1 MKKTLFVL
9 LSCALVPSVFAGGE
23 KDPESGLSFRQLLSR
38 VAVSNSSLAL
48 PEPEALTLEADLGL
62 LADDRSWLTVAA
74 SDKYQRTRLLE
85 LGLDIVEIEKGT
97 VRGFARESAVREIS
111 AGGFRIDDKVSIY
124 NFDKDFPLADAAYH
138 NFGETVEV
146 LKQLAA
152 AHPDETSLFSIG
164 RTVEGRDIWALRVNP
179 VEKGETPSA
188 RPGAVF
194 MANHHAR
201 EHLTNEVALLFAVWL
216 LENKNTPEARK
227 YIDTLD
233 IHIIPMVNPDGAEYD
248 IATGKYRWWRKNRS
262 VNAGGTYGVDLN
274 RNYDARWCEAGSST
288 NPSADTYCGPYAFS
302 EPETRAV
309 RGFVLARP
317 NIKTL
322 LTYHSYSE
330 LILYPWAGLDAPLE
344 DKTDL
349 KVFEAMAKAFAGF
362 TGYVP
367 QQSSDLYVAT
377 GDTTDWAYMQ
387 RRIFAF
393 TFELTPKRWGGGG
406 FYPGAGVIE
415 KVVADNIKAAMFML
429 SVTDDPYK
437 LAR

>member
-1 MKKTLFVL
+1 MKKTLFTL
-9 LSCALVPSVFAGGE
+9 ISFAIISPAFAAGDNG
-23 KDPESGLSFRQLLSR
+23 PENSLSFRQLLSR

-48 PEPEALTLEADLGL
+48 PEPEAIVIKDDLAL
-62 LADDRSWLTVAA
+62 LADDRSWVTVGAA
-74 SDKYQRTRLLE
+74 DKFKRTRLLE
-85 LGLDIVEIEKGT
+85 LGLDIVEVDKDS
-97 VRGFARESAVREIS
+97 VRGFARESAVREI
-111 AGGFRIDDKVSIY
+111 AAKGFRIDDKISIY
-124 NFDKDFPLADAAYH
+124 NFDKDFPTADAVYH
-138 NFGETVEV
+138 NFQETID
-146 LKQLAA
+146 LLRQLAA

-164 RTVEGRDIWALRVNP
+164 KTVEGRDIWALRINP
-179 VEKGETPSA
+179 AEKGETPSD

-216 LENKNTPEARK
+216 LENKNAPEARK

-248 IATGKYRWWRKNRS
+248 ISTGKYKWWRKNRS
-262 VNAGGTYGVDLN
+262 VNPGGTYGVDLN
-274 RNYDARWCEAGSST
+274 RNYDARWCEAGAST
-288 NPSADTYCGPYAFS
+288 SPSADTYCGPRAFS
-302 EPETRAV
+302 EPETRAI
-309 RGFVLARP
+309 RDFVLARP

-322 LTYHSYSE
+322 LSYHTYSE
-330 LILYPWAGLDAPLE
+330 LILYPWAGSAEPLE
-344 DKTDL
+344 NKTDL
-349 KVFEAMAKAFAGF
+349 KVFEAMAKQFAVH

-377 GDTTDWAYMQ
+377 GDTTDWAYMA
-387 RRIFAF
+387 RNIFAF

-415 KVVADNIKAAMFML
+415 KVVADNIKAAMYML

>member
-1 MKKTLFVL
+1 MKKILFTLI
-9 LSCALVPSVFAGGE
+9 SCALVSPAFAAG
-23 KDPESGLSFRQLLSR
+23 DIRPENSLSFRQLLSR

-48 PEPEALTLEADLGL
+48 PEPEAIVIKDDLAL
-62 LADDRSWLTVAA
+62 LADGRSWLTVGAK
-74 SDKYQRTRLLE
+74 DKYQRTRLLE
-85 LGLDIVEIEKGT
+85 LGLDIVEVDKDS
-97 VRGFARESAVREIS
+97 VRGFAREDAARAI
-111 AGGFRIDDKVSIY
+111 AAKGFRIEDKISLY
-124 NFDKDFPLADAAYH
+124 EFDKDFPIADAAYH
-138 NFGETVEV
+138 NFDETVAV

-152 AHPDETSLFSIG
+152 SHPDETSLFSIG
-164 RTVEGRDIWALRVNP
+164 KTVEGRDIWALRINP
-179 VEKGETPSA
+179 AEKGETPSA

-216 LENKNTPEARK
+216 LENKNSPEARG

-248 IATGKYRWWRKNRS
+248 ISTGKYKWWRKNRS

-274 RNYDARWCEAGSST
+274 RNYDARWCEAGAST
-288 NPSADTYCGPYAFS
+288 NPSADTYCGPRAFS
-302 EPETRAV
+302 EPETRAI
-309 RGFVLARP
+309 RDFVLSRP

-322 LTYHSYSE
+322 LSYHTYSE
-330 LILYPWAGLDAPLE
+330 LILYPWAGSAAPLE
-344 DKTDL
+344 NKTDL
-349 KVFEAMAKAFAGF
+349 KVFETMAKRFAVY

-377 GDTTDWAYMQ
+377 GDTTDWAYMA
-387 RRIFAF
+387 RNIFAF

-415 KVVADNIKAAMFML
+415 KVVSDNIKAAMYML